1 MSSTRLPSVAL
12 LALGCLSIG
21 AVRAAEP
28 AAAPSFKVC
37 APPFNLPMSDQATPG
52 YENRI
57 AELFAADVGAKPAY
71 TWFPQRMGFIRATL
85 KNNETEDGE
94 YKCDYVMGVV
104 ENFELAA
111 TTQPYMRSTWAM
123 VYVKGQ
129 GLDWLKTQQDL
140 KQATAA
146 QKAQLKIGI
155 WDQGPT
161 TDWISQLGLMDQAT
175 PFPIMSGDPKQSPA
189 HIVEDELL
197 KGNVNLT
204 FLWGPI
210 AGYVQKTHPAANL
223 VVVPLQSEG
232 DLKFDYQIA
241 MAVRHGDKQRQAQL
255 SDLIRKHQG
264 EIDRILADYN
274 VPLLPLKPARKAH
287 DD

>member
-1 MSSTRLPSVAL
+1 MNSFRCVSVA
-12 LALGCLSIG
+12 AFVLGSVLS
-21 AVRAAEP
+21 ASAPAAESAP
-28 AAAPSFKVC
+28 PSFKVC
-37 APPFNLPMSDQATPG
+37 APPYNLPMSDQDTPG

-57 AELFAADVGAKPAY
+57 AELFASQLGAKATY
-71 TWFPQRMGFIRATL
+71 TWFPQRLGFIRATL

-129 GLDWLKTQQDL
+129 GLDWIKTQQDL
-140 KQATAA
+140 DKATDA
-146 QKAQLKIGI
+146 QKALLKIGM

-161 TDWISQLGLMDQAT
+161 TDWVAKLGLVEQAV
-175 PFPIMSGDPKQSPA
+175 PYPIMSGDPKQSPA
-189 HIVEDELL
+189 YIVEDELM
-197 KGNVNLT
+197 KGKVNLT

-210 AGYVQKTHPAANL
+210 AGYLQKKHPEANL
-223 VVVPLQSEG
+223 VVIPLESAG

-255 SDLIRKHQG
+255 SELIRKNQG
-264 EIDRILADYN
+264 EIDKILRQYN
-274 VPLLPLKPARKAH
+274 VPLMPLKPARK
-287 DD
+287 DDDD

>member
-1 MSSTRLPSVAL
+1 MKSFPRGWAAA
-12 LALGCLSIG
+12 LALGGLLS
-21 AVRAAEP
+21 ATVAATEV
-28 AAAPSFKVC
+28 ASPSFKVC
-37 APPFNLPMSDQATPG
+37 APPYNLPMSDQATPG

-57 AELFAADVGAKPAY
+57 AELFASEMGAKATY
-71 TWFPQRMGFIRATL
+71 TWFPQRLGFIRATL

-94 YKCDYVMGVV
+94 YKCDFVMGVV

-129 GLDWLKTQQDL
+129 GLDWLQSRQDL
-140 KQATAA
+140 ETATEAR
-146 QKAQLKIGI
+146 KSQLKIGI

-161 TDWISQLGLMDQAT
+161 TDWVSSLGLIEQT
-175 PFPIMSGDPKQSPA
+175 VPFPIMSGDPKQSPA

-210 AGYVQKTHPAANL
+210 AGYVQQKLPQANL
-223 VVVPLQSEG
+223 VVIPLEST
-232 DLKFDYQIA
+232 DAFKFDYQIA
-241 MAVRHGDKQRQAQL
+241 MAVRHGDKQRLAQL
-255 SDLIRKHQG
+255 SQLIRKHQG
-264 EIDRILADYN
+264 EIDKILRQYN
-274 VPLLPLKPARKAH
+274 VPLLPLKPARK
-287 DD
+287 DDDD